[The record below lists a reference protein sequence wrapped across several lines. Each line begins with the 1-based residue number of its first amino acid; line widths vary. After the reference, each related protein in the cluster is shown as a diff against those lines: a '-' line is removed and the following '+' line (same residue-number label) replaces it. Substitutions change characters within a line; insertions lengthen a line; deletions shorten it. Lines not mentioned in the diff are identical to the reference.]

1 MVIWPERYSIVLVT
15 RKRHVQLIVRYHYIT
30 SRMAKIKR
38 LIIPGL
44 GKDVGQLELSCMAYR
59 NVK

>member
-1 MVIWPERYSIVLVT
+1 MACSIT
-15 RKRHVQLIVRYHYIT
+15 VRYHYIT

-44 GKDVGQLELSCMAYR
+44 GKDGPTGSLMHGLQECKIVQPIWKNTLAIS
-59 NVK
+59 